1 YLHSLTQLQK
11 ANPLLF
17 VGKDVN
23 KHSLMQLFS
32 TIFHLNNLPESPQSA
47 PQVIR
52 PRGSLSVIG
61 FSGE

>member
-1 YLHSLTQLQK
+1 LHSLTQFQQ

-17 VGKDVN
+17 VGKGIN
-23 KHSLMQLFS
+23 EHSLTQLFS
-32 TIFHLNNLPESPQSA
+32 TIFHLNNLPESPLSA